1 VFAHAQVLFFVILS
15 VAEWASPFGIGNGVA
30 VVWFALEILLT
41 AVCMFTLKTKVLE
54 ADWAGTKLL
63 DNPLGNGV
71 RFISSKIGDI
81 TRVLIGAIAAIVV
94 GLVIKNGGEA
104 PDPEVMTWLA
114 FPGKLWLNGLKVKQE
129 NNISKSKCTQHTHM
143 HTHVCPHEIAFLFF
157 LAAHRHAHDLCQY
170 RDFRCEPQDAPGRS
184 QTRFVFFRRLCCLP

>member
-1 VFAHAQVLFFVILS
+1 MFVWGRMSECVKYARKRLRTVFAHAQVLFFVILS
-15 VAEWASPFGIGNGVA
+15 VAEWASPFGIGNGIA

-63 DNPLGNGV
+63 DNPLGNGA

-81 TRVLIGAIAAIVV
+81 TKVLIGAIAAIVV

-114 FPGKLWLNGLKVKQE
+114 FPGKLWLNGLKVQLL
-129 NNISKSKCTQHTHM
+129 CM
-143 HTHVCPHEIAFLFF
+143 CVCVPF
-157 LAAHRHAHDLCQY
+157 C
-170 RDFRCEPQDAPGRS
+170 
-184 QTRFVFFRRLCCLP
+184 VCL